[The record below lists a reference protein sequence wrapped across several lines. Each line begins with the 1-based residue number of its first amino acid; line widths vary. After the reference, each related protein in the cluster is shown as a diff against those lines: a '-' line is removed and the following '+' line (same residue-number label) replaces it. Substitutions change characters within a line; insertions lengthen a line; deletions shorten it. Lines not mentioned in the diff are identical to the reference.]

1 MNNFLKLIILVFSNF
16 YFSQNYAVSSIPEE
30 LKSKA
35 NIVIRN
41 DASTYVINSIDD
53 MEINHQNV
61 FTVLNKAGDE
71 DATVVIHY
79 NKSTRVSDIKV
90 QILDANGKVIN
101 KYSKSDFTDVSS
113 VSAGSLYQDDRVLFL
128 NYIPVSYP
136 YTISYSYNVKTPN
149 TIFLPDFYPLLD
161 YNTSLE
167 NTKITIVNK
176 SGIKLRTKI
185 VESSFAKVT
194 SSGDANNMTYSYQN
208 FPAIEKETYSP
219 SLKTILPKV
228 QFSLE
233 KFTLEGKQGDM
244 TNWTTFGNWMYKDLL
259 TPVSV
264 VTPEIKAEV
273 AALNLTGTTSEK
285 VKKIYQYMQ
294 NKTRYVNV
302 SIGIGGWQPIIPDE
316 VRKKGYGDCKALTNY
331 MKTLLD
337 AAGIKSYYS
346 VITSDETPQS
356 FDPDFP
362 KMGGNHVILMIPTEK
377 EPIWLE
383 NTSQLMAFNHLSY
396 NTTDRNVL
404 AVKENGIEIIDT
416 PVYQPEEN
424 QEIIKTKVVLNEDN
438 SINLNSDFYYSK
450 AQYDFNMFML
460 GLSKEDVKDAVKG
473 RYDHIK
479 IENLEVNNVN
489 NDKEKAEITYQA
501 KFKVND
507 YSKKLG
513 NDIFFRVLP
522 LLETSNISAVEERK
536 LPLSLPFSYQD
547 IYETEFTIPAGYKLA
562 EKPLPI
568 TLNSEFGSYNLDFK
582 LDGNKL
588 LVNRKIT
595 ISKGNYPKEK
605 FKAYADFRKKTT
617 SLDHTKI
624 LISKQ

>member
-1 MNNFLKLIILVFSNF
+1 MNNLLKLSFLVFSNF
-16 YFSQNYAVSSIPEE
+16 CFSQNYAVSSIPEE

-41 DASTYVINSIDD
+41 DVSTYVINSIDD

-71 DATVVIHY
+71 DATVAIHY

-450 AQYDFNMFML
+450 AQYDFNMYML

-479 IENLEVNNVN
+479 IENLEVNNIN

-522 LLETSNISAVEERK
+522 LLETSNISADEERK

>member
-1 MNNFLKLIILVFSNF
+1 MNNLLKLSLLVFSNF

-30 LKSKA
+30 LKTKA

-41 DASTYVINSIDD
+41 DVSTYVINSIDD

-79 NKSTRVSDIKV
+79 DKSTRVSDIKV

-185 VESSFAKVT
+185 VESNFAKVT

-233 KFTLEGKQGDM
+233 KFNLEGKKGDM
-244 TNWTTFGNWMYKDLL
+244 TSWSSFGNWMYNDLL

-294 NKTRYVNV
+294 DKTRYVNV

-383 NTSQLMAFNHLSY
+383 NTSQQMAFNHLSY
-396 NTTDRNVL
+396 STTDRNVL
-404 AVKENGIEIIDT
+404 AVKENGIDIINT

-424 QEIIKTKVVLNEDN
+424 QEIIKAKVMLNEDN

-450 AQYDFNMFML
+450 AQYDFNMYMI
-460 GLSKEDVKDAVKG
+460 GLSKEDVKDAVKS

-479 IENLEVNNVN
+479 IENLEVNDIN
-489 NDKEKAEITYQA
+489 NNKDKAEITYQA

-513 NDIFFRVLP
+513 NDIFFRVIP
-522 LLETSNISAVEERK
+522 LLETSNISADEERK

-568 TLNSEFGSYNLDFK
+568 SLNSEFGSYNLDFK

-617 SLDHTKI
+617 SLDNTKI

>member
-1 MNNFLKLIILVFSNF
+1 MNNLLKLSLLAIPTL
-16 YFSQNYAVSSIPEE
+16 YFSQNYAVSAIPEE
-30 LKSKA
+30 LKTKA

-41 DASTYVINSIDD
+41 EASTYVINSIDN

-71 DATVVIHY
+71 DATVVIPY
-79 NKSTRVSDIKV
+79 DKSTKVSDIKV
-90 QILDANGKVIN
+90 QILDAEGKVIK

-113 VSAGSLYQDDRVLFL
+113 VSAGALYMDDRILYLHYV
-128 NYIPVSYP
+128 PVNYP
-136 YTISYSYNVKTPN
+136 YTISYSYNVKTQN

-167 NTKITIVNK
+167 NNKLTIVNK
-176 SGIKLRTKI
+176 SGIKLRTKN

-194 SSGDANNMTYSYQN
+194 SSGDANNITYSYQN
-208 FPAIEKETYSP
+208 FPALEKEAYSP

-244 TNWTTFGNWMYKDLL
+244 TNWTTFGNWMYNSLL

-273 AALNLTGTTSEK
+273 TALNLTGTTSEK

-302 SIGIGGWQPIIPDE
+302 SIGIGGWQPMPPEE
-316 VRKKGYGDCKALTNY
+316 VRKKGYGDCKGLTNY

-377 EPIWLE
+377 DPIWLE
-383 NTSQLMAFNHLSY
+383 NTSQQIAFNHLSF

-404 AVKENGIEIIDT
+404 AVKENGIEIINT
-416 PVYQPEEN
+416 PIYKPEEN
-424 QEIIKTKVVLNEDN
+424 QEIIKTKVILNEDG

-450 AQYDFNMFML
+450 AQYDFNMYII
-460 GLSKEDVKDAVKG
+460 GLSKEDVKDAVKN
-473 RYDHIK
+473 RYDHLK
-479 IENLEVNNVN
+479 IEYLEVNNIN
-489 NDKEKAEITYQA
+489 NERDKAEITYQT

-507 YSKKLG
+507 FSKKLG
-513 NDIFFRVLP
+513 NDIFFRVIP
-522 LLETSNISAVEERK
+522 LLETSNINNNEERK

-547 IYETEFTIPAGYKLA
+547 IYETEFAIPAGYKLA

-568 TLNSEFGSYNLDFK
+568 SLKSEFGNYNLDFK
-582 LDGNKL
+582 LEGDKL

-605 FKAYADFRKKTT
+605 FKEYAAFRKKTT
-617 SLDHTKI
+617 NLDNTKI

>member
-1 MNNFLKLIILVFSNF
+1 MNNLLKLSLLVFSNF

-41 DASTYVINSIDD
+41 DVSTYVINSIDD

-194 SSGDANNMTYSYQN
+194 SSGDVNNMTYSYQN

-450 AQYDFNMFML
+450 AQYDFNMYML

-479 IENLEVNNVN
+479 IENLEVNNIN

-522 LLETSNISAVEERK
+522 LLETSNISADEERK

-568 TLNSEFGSYNLDFK
+568 ALNSEFGSYNLDFK

>member
-41 DASTYVINSIDD
+41 DVSTYVINSIDD

-71 DATVVIHY
+71 DATVAIHY

-219 SLKTILPKV
+219 SLKTILPRV

-450 AQYDFNMFML
+450 AQYDFNMYML

-479 IENLEVNNVN
+479 IENLEVNNIN

-522 LLETSNISAVEERK
+522 LLETSNISADEERK

-568 TLNSEFGSYNLDFK
+568 ALNSEFGSYNLDFK